1 MNLYILH
8 YIYIT
13 IFILNLIG
21 EMYCYTFLNRA
32 DLKSPSESR
41 YLSNNSSRRTALG
54 VMPSSVMNRRL
65 PVAASNNS
73 TLTSASGGGPSSH
86 SLSQSRVSSNNKL
99 STATSGQNGTAGRIS
114 TNGIPV
120 DFQHSQDPRNRL
132 QSALKNINS
141 SDWSVVKVKLIFH
154 NYIFLKWMSLLQ
166 NSRITIS
173 IKFITLN

>member
-41 YLSNNSSRRTALG
+41 YLSNNS
-54 VMPSSVMNRRL
+54 
-65 PVAASNNS
+65 
-73 TLTSASGGGPSSH
+73 
-86 SLSQSRVSSNNKL
+86 SQSRVSSNNKL

-141 SDWSVVKVKLIFH
+141 SDWSVVKVKLILH
-154 NYIFLKWMSLLQ
+154 NYIFLK
-166 NSRITIS
+166 
-173 IKFITLN
+173 

>member
-1 MNLYILH
+1 MFVFFAVNIFYLEKWI
-8 YIYIT
+8 YIYFT
-13 IFILNLIG
+13 LYLYNNFYYKSYWWNVF
-21 EMYCYTFLNRA
+21 YTFLNRT

-141 SDWSVVKVKLIFH
+141 SDWSVV
-154 NYIFLKWMSLLQ
+154 
-166 NSRITIS
+166 
-173 IKFITLN
+173 